1 MIFLTI
7 SLFVLSLVDAIQPQ
21 KIAIILRLVP
31 LSKSKAYP
39 LIFIVTILLTYFIL
53 GVVVYF
59 GMIVYSEEILKQLL
73 RYYQSYVAVVGI
85 IAAIVLIVY
94 SLYHLVVST
103 WSVLH
108 PQNKVEVDEFSKFV
122 RATNPQSLIF
132 SAIFLTIST
141 FPAALPYFTFI
152 SIVINMNIMQNQVLL
167 YLMTY
172 SLVYSSFM
180 LFIYAYMV
188 AVPQASYKNIEH
200 TIKNRVQK
208 ASVFAKPLLYVLIAL
223 LILRTSF
230 ILL

>member
-1 MIFLTI
+1 MIFLTT

-59 GMIVYSEEILKQLL
+59 GMIVYSEQILKQLL

-94 SLYHLVVST
+94 SLYHLVLST
-103 WSVLH
+103 LRVVH
-108 PQNKVEVDEFSKFV
+108 QQNKVEVDEFSKFV
-122 RATNPQSLIF
+122 RATNPQSLML

-141 FPAALPYFTFI
+141 FPVALPYFTFI
-152 SIVINMNIMQNQVLL
+152 SIVISMNIMQNQVIL

-172 SLVYSSFM
+172 SLMYSSSM
-180 LFIYAYMV
+180 LFIYAYV
-188 AVPQASYKNIEH
+188 VTVPQAAYKSIEH
-200 TIKNRVQK
+200 KIKKRVQK
-208 ASVFAKPLLYVLIAL
+208 VSVFAKPILYILVAI
-223 LILRTSF
+223 LILRESF